1 MPKFLF
7 KANDDVISH
16 CSCIGEPALS
26 TAQLGCPWCGCGWL
40 ICCSRCTMA
49 FTYAVVRET
58 DISLVEWGR
67 RDATAHGAISITE
80 QDCAERAARM
90 QRALEPFRIGDLVV
104 YLDGEYLA
112 LEAKR
117 VRFDGYFAA
126 HDLDVLPHAE
136 ALGDPEVLL
145 RTLGE
150 AAYWLDRERPESR
163 VNDRIRGPAMRGQL
177 SPVTRRLRAPG
188 ARSRPRICRPR
199 RAGSP

>member
-26 TAQLGCPWCGCGWL
+26 TGQLDCPWCGCGWL
-40 ICCSRCTMA
+40 ICCSRCTKA

-58 DISLVEWGR
+58 DISLVELGR
-67 RDATAHGAISITE
+67 RDATARGFTSITDQE
-80 QDCAERAARM
+80 CAELATGM
-90 QRALEPFRIGDLVV
+90 ERALEPFRIGDLVV

-112 LEAKR
+112 LDAKR

-145 RTLGE
+145 RTLGDG
-150 AAYWLDRERPESR
+150 AYWLDRELPRSR
-163 VNDRIRGPAMRGQL
+163 VHDQIRRHAGRGQL

-188 ARSRPRICRPR
+188 ARSRPRTCRPR
-199 RAGSP
+199 RAG